1 MSVVVTPAALPLS
14 TLSSKVINPL
24 ATSVHA
30 TFEDSY
36 HRRLAY
42 SSGPTCTSAVHIAP
56 QARLVSC
63 MRDSRVSIWRILKKP
78 SPTPAEGEE
87 EEEMEEIAE
96 EKENDM
102 ADWEKCVEMELD
114 VHTNLV
120 ASALS
125 ADGKWL
131 VVADLYETKLFR
143 LVTDASIPSFLQS

>member
-78 SPTPAEGEE
+78 SPAPAEGEE
-87 EEEMEEIAE
+87 EEMEEVPE

>member
-14 TLSSKVINPL
+14 TMSAKVINPL
-24 ATSVHA
+24 VTSLHA

-42 SSGPTCTSAVHIAP
+42 SSASAVHIAP

-63 MRDSRVSIWRILKKP
+63 MRNSSVGIWRILKKP
-78 SPTPAEGEE
+78 SPPTGEE
-87 EEEMEEIAE
+87 DEEMEPE
-96 EKENDM
+96 EKDTAE
-102 ADWEKCVEMELD
+102 WEKCVEMELN

-125 ADGKWL
+125 ADGNWF
-131 VVADLYETKLFR
+131 VAADLYETKLFR
-143 LVTDASIPSFLQS
+143 LTTDVSLFFQG